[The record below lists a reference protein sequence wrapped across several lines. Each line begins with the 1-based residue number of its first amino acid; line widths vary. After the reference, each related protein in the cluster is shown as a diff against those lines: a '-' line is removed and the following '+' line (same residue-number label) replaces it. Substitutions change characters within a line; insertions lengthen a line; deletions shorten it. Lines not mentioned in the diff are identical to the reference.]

1 MITATQCEGYTC
13 YKVHLEDE
21 ISRVRIHFHTPGSLR
36 DPYMRQLSI
45 EAHEIGPVFDAN
57 EVVRGDEKD
66 CDREF

>member
-66 CDREF
+66 SDREF